1 MAGITHWSCFCP
13 KTEECG
19 NKAKFGWHDSEHS
32 ARTKIMNHLMGSK
45 HNLEEDEARHQ
56 AGKAVMETWGPSKR
70 KRSDDGDDQRQG
82 GNVSAPRDRHAAL
95 TDSPS
100 QSSNSNQGGAI
111 QRSSNQ
117 GGAIQSSR
125 SSSSQDPLAAMRTRA
140 ETAEQQMEFLNNIIL
155 RMVESVTKSVAAMN
169 TASLFARSAA
179 DAFTTEHHN
188 LQRELDK
195 IQALYAG
202 TDTSL

>member
-45 HNLEEDEARHQ
+45 HNLEEDEARDQ

-82 GNVSAPRDRHAAL
+82 AVNVFVPRDRPAAL
-95 TDSPS
+95 TDGPS
-100 QSSNSNQGGAI
+100 QSSSSNRGGAI

-117 GGAIQSSR
+117 GGAIQ
-125 SSSSQDPLAAMRTRA
+125 SSQDPLAAMRTRA
-140 ETAEQQMEFLNNIIL
+140 ETAEQQMEFLNNIVL